1 MVRVKRG
8 EMGDK
13 IREKLNKE
21 QLDGVVGGGGE
32 YDPQSWAESWQ
43 HGIVECDKCHYEFEH
58 GWKGVIDC
66 PKCGHEIPVAS
77 WPNLFRRITPS
88 E

>member
-32 YDPQSWAESWQ
+32 YDPQSWAES
-43 HGIVECDKCHYEFEH
+43 
-58 GWKGVIDC
+58 
-66 PKCGHEIPVAS
+66 
-77 WPNLFRRITPS
+77 
-88 E
+88 

>member
-1 MVRVKRG
+1 MVRVKKG

-32 YDPQSWAESWQ
+32 YDPQSWQRAGSTASSNATS
-43 HGIVECDKCHYEFEH
+43 
-58 GWKGVIDC
+58 VIMNSNT
-66 PKCGHEIPVAS
+66 GGRE
-77 WPNLFRRITPS
+77 
-88 E
+88 